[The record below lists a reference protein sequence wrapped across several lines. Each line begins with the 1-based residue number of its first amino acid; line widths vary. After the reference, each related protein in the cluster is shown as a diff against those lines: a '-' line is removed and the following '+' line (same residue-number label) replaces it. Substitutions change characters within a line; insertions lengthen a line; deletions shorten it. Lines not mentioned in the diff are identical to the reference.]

1 MSVYGLPLYYMA
13 QRDTKE
19 QKSNEDMREF
29 CFLVTPRLL
38 FQLRL
43 RGVMDPCVGGTG
55 ALEDAQG
62 QVPFR
67 RFPWCNSGTSSHWP
81 KFERVEKVIFADA
94 MVWDLVGS
102 GFLPLGAHLA
112 KQKYWGN
119 LFLLNWKCI
128 WAMFPKLA
136 VHQNPCGDL
145 LKICIPGLLPDLQ
158 SDSEPSKYQNPTFSK
173 AVSVSPMQPIFACA
187 GGKLNSNSYYSYVVW
202 L

>member
-62 QVPFR
+62 QVPFPTVSLVQ
-67 RFPWCNSGTSSHWP
+67 F
-81 KFERVEKVIFADA
+81 
-94 MVWDLVGS
+94 WDL
-102 GFLPLGAHLA
+102 LTLA
-112 KQKYWGN
+112 K
-119 LFLLNWKCI
+119 
-128 WAMFPKLA
+128 
-136 VHQNPCGDL
+136 V
-145 LKICIPGLLPDLQ
+145 
-158 SDSEPSKYQNPTFSK
+158 
-173 AVSVSPMQPIFACA
+173 
-187 GGKLNSNSYYSYVVW
+187 
-202 L
+202 

>member
-38 FQLRL
+38 FQLWL
-43 RGVMDPCVGGTG
+43 RGVTDPCVG
-55 ALEDAQG
+55 AL
-62 QVPFR
+62 VPWKMLR
-67 RFPWCNSGTSSHWP
+67 VRSPSQRFPWCNSGTSSHWP

-94 MVWDLVGS
+94 VIWDLVGS

-119 LFLLNWKCI
+119 LFLLN
-128 WAMFPKLA
+128 
-136 VHQNPCGDL
+136 
-145 LKICIPGLLPDLQ
+145 
-158 SDSEPSKYQNPTFSK
+158 
-173 AVSVSPMQPIFACA
+173 
-187 GGKLNSNSYYSYVVW
+187 
-202 L
+202 